1 MEGLALGMNADSCF
15 SMSAF
20 AYCGDPYDTCA
31 QIVPNFRV
39 RTIPVLGTTPALFGM
54 AAASYILCQLAGS
67 PWEGEPLARPLS
79 KEYERLLK
87 ELRDREIE
95 NFGDKCPPCPL
106 DLDDVS
112 APVATTT
119 ILQVAE
125 QDAGKIRQPACCA
138 QASCRSQHRGT
149 ARDQSVQL
157 PDNRFHID
165 GALLYL
171 CR

>member
-1 MEGLALGMNADSCF
+1 MNADSCLF
-15 SMSAF
+15 MPAS
-20 AYCGDPYDTCA
+20 AYCGDPHDTCA

-112 APVATTT
+112 APAATTT
-119 ILQVAE
+119 ISQVT
-125 QDAGKIRQPACCA
+125 DAGCRQDPPACLLR
-138 QASCRSQHRGT
+138 ASLLQKSTQRYSKRPVCT
-149 ARDQSVQL
+149 AT
-157 PDNRFHID
+157 
-165 GALLYL
+165 
-171 CR
+171 